1 MSHQTQQT
9 QAPKVAFLG
18 LGAMGY
24 PMAGHV
30 AQQGYPVTVY
40 NRTLP
45 KAQKWLTEYSGQLA
59 ETPEAAVKDA
69 DIVLTCVGNDNDV
82 REIYDKIL
90 SAAKPGALLVDHTT
104 TSAILARELYKEA
117 VEQGLYF
124 LDAPVSGGQA
134 GAENGVLTVMAGG
147 DQKAFDTVKPV
158 FDCYAKAATLVGGP
172 GQGQV
177 LKMINQICFIGTLQ
191 GLSEALTLAKAEGID
206 GKTIVDVLQHGA
218 AGSWQMVNR
227 TETMMNNEFDF
238 GFAVD
243 WVRKDLAICFE
254 EAEKLGVELPL
265 AKQIDARY
273 KALQERGYS
282 RADTS
287 VLIKQFDD
295 ESR

>member
-1 MSHQTQQT
+1 MPNQ
-9 QAPKVAFLG
+9 KICFLG
-18 LGAMGY
+18 LGAMGF
-24 PMAGHV
+24 PMAGHL
-30 AQQGYPVTVY
+30 ANNGFDITVF
-40 NRTLP
+40 NRTF
-45 KAQKWLTEYSGQLA
+45 KTAEKWQQSYQGNVA
-59 ETPEAAVKDA
+59 KTPEEAVKDA

-82 REIYDKIL
+82 REVYNKIFT
-90 SAAKPGALLVDHTT
+90 AAKAGAILVDHTT
-104 TSAILARELYKEA
+104 TSAILARELNQEA
-117 VEQGLYF
+117 LQKGMHF
-124 LDAPVSGGQA
+124 IDAPVSGGQA

-147 DQKAFDTVKPV
+147 TQTDFDQVKSI
-158 FDCYAKAATLVGGP
+158 FDCYAKASTLVGEA

-191 GLSEALTLAKAEGID
+191 GLSEALTLAKAEGIE

-227 TETMMNNEFDF
+227 SETMMQNDFDF

-265 AKQIDARY
+265 TKQIDERY
-273 KALQERGYS
+273 KALQERGYA

-287 VLIKQFDD
+287 VLIKQFDQ
-295 ESR
+295 EKQ

>member
-1 MSHQTQQT
+1 MP
-9 QAPKVAFLG
+9 QAKITFLG

-24 PMAGHV
+24 PMAGHL
-30 AQQGYPVTVY
+30 ANADYNVTVY
-40 NRTLP
+40 NRTAA
-45 KAQKWLTEYSGQLA
+45 KAEQWLSEYSGTLA
-59 ETPEAAVKDA
+59 TSPEEAAKDA
-69 DIVLTCVGNDNDV
+69 DIILTCVGNDNDV
-82 REIYDKIL
+82 REIYAKIL
-90 SAAKPGALLVDHTT
+90 ASAKTGATLIDHTT
-104 TSAILARELYKEA
+104 TSAIVARELYQKA
-117 VEQGLYF
+117 KDKGMNF

-134 GAENGVLTVMAGG
+134 GAENGVLTIMVGG
-147 DQKAFDTVKPV
+147 DQAFFDAALPV
-158 FDCYAKAATLVGGP
+158 LNVYAKACTRIGEA

-177 LKMINQICFIGTLQ
+177 LKMINQICFIGALQ

-206 GKTIVDVLQHGA
+206 GKTVVDVLQHGA
-218 AGSWQMVNR
+218 AGSWQMINR
-227 TETMMNNEFDF
+227 SETMMNNDFDF

-273 KALQERGYS
+273 KDLQERGYS

>member
-1 MSHQTQQT
+1 MSQQSQQT
-9 QAPKVAFLG
+9 QALKVAFLG

-30 AQQGYPVTVY
+30 AQQGYQVTVY
-40 NRTLP
+40 NRTLA

-59 ETPEAAVKDA
+59 ETPEEAVKDA
-69 DIVLTCVGNDNDV
+69 DIVITCVGNDNDV

-90 SAAKPGALLVDHTT
+90 ATAKPSTLLVDHTT
-104 TSAILARELYKEA
+104 TSAILARELYKESA
-117 VEQGLYF
+117 EKGLYF
-124 LDAPVSGGQA
+124 IDAPVSGGQA

-147 DQKAFDTVKPV
+147 DQTVFDKVKPV
-158 FDCYAKAATLVGGP
+158 LDCYAKAATLIGGP

-295 ESR
+295 ETR

>member
-1 MSHQTQQT
+1 MT
-9 QAPKVAFLG
+9 QAKITFLG

-24 PMAGHV
+24 PMAGHL
-30 AQQGYPVTVY
+30 ANAGYSVTIF
-40 NRTLP
+40 NRTAA
-45 KAQKWLTEYSGQLA
+45 KAEQWLREYSGTLA
-59 ETPEAAVKDA
+59 TSPEEAVKDA
-69 DIVLTCVGNDNDV
+69 DIILTCVGNDNDV
-82 REIYDKIL
+82 REIYAKIL
-90 SAAKPGALLVDHTT
+90 ASAKAGATLVDHTT
-104 TSAILARELYKEA
+104 TSAIVARELYQQAKDNSMS
-117 VEQGLYF
+117 F

-134 GAENGVLTVMAGG
+134 GAEKGILTIMVGG
-147 DQKAFDTVKPV
+147 DQKTFDTVSSV
-158 FDCYAKAATLVGGP
+158 LNTYAKACTLIGEA

-177 LKMINQICFIGTLQ
+177 LKMINQICFIGALQ

-206 GKTIVDVLQHGA
+206 SKTVVDVLQHGA
-218 AGSWQMVNR
+218 AGSWQMINR
-227 TETMMNNEFDF
+227 TETMMDNDFDF

-273 KALQERGYS
+273 KDLQERGFA

>member
-1 MSHQTQQT
+1 MSLQ
-9 QAPKVAFLG
+9 KIAFLG

-24 PMAGHV
+24 PMAGHL
-30 AQQGYPVTVY
+30 ANKGYQVTIF
-40 NRTLP
+40 NRTP
-45 KAQKWLTEYSGQLA
+45 GKAEKWLSEYTGEKA
-59 ETPEAAVKDA
+59 DTPEDAVKNA
-69 DIVLTCVGNDNDV
+69 DIILTCVGNDNDV
-82 REIYDKIL
+82 KEIYKKIL
-90 SAAKPGALLVDHTT
+90 SAAKSGAILIDHTT
-104 TSAILARELYKEA
+104 TSAIIARELYQKA
-117 VEQGLYF
+117 KDKGMSF
-124 LDAPVSGGQA
+124 IDAPVSGGQA

-147 DQKAFDTVKPV
+147 DQEAFEQALPV
-158 FDCYAKAATLVGGP
+158 MQSYAKAVTLIGDA

-206 GKTIVDVLQHGA
+206 AKTIVDVLQHGA

-227 TETMMNNEFDF
+227 AETMMNNEFDF

-254 EAEKLGVELPL
+254 EAKKLGVELPL
-265 AKQIDARY
+265 AKQIDERY

-287 VLIKQFDD
+287 VLIKQFDK
-295 ESR
+295 ETR

>member
-1 MSHQTQQT
+1 MSQKIT
-9 QAPKVAFLG
+9 FLG

-24 PMAGHV
+24 PMAGHL
-30 AQQGYPVTVY
+30 ANKGYDVTVY
-40 NRTLP
+40 NRTAS
-45 KAQKWLTEYSGQLA
+45 KAEHWLTEYSNTTHKKITVQT
-59 ETPEAAVKDA
+59 TPEEAVKYA
-69 DIVLTCVGNDNDV
+69 DVIITCVGNDNDV
-82 REIYDKIL
+82 REIYAKIF
-90 SAAKPGALLVDHTT
+90 STAKSGATLIDHTT
-104 TSAILARELYKEA
+104 TSAIVTRDLYQQAKDA
-117 VEQGLYF
+117 GMSF

-134 GAENGVLTVMAGG
+134 GAENGALTIMVGG
-147 DQKAFDTVKPV
+147 DAETFDNAFEVLNTYSKACTHIGE
-158 FDCYAKAATLVGGP
+158 A

-177 LKMINQICFIGTLQ
+177 LKMINQICFIGALQ

-206 GKTIVDVLQHGA
+206 GKTVVDVLQHGA

-227 TETMMNNEFDF
+227 SETMMNNEFDF

-254 EAEKLGVELPL
+254 EAEKLGLELPL

-273 KALQERGYS
+273 KDLQERGYA

-295 ESR
+295 ETR

>member
-1 MSHQTQQT
+1 MSIQ
-9 QAPKVAFLG
+9 KVAFLG

-24 PMAGHV
+24 PMAGHL
-30 AQQGYPVTVY
+30 ANKGYQVTVF
-40 NRTLP
+40 NRTQS
-45 KAQKWLTEYSGQLA
+45 KAEKWLNEYTGEKA
-59 ETPEAAVKDA
+59 ETPEDAVKEA
-69 DIVLTCVGNDNDV
+69 DIVLTCVGNDKDV
-82 REIYDKIL
+82 KEIYQKIL
-90 SAAKPGALLVDHTT
+90 SATKPDTILVDHTT
-104 TSAILARELYKEA
+104 TSAIIARELYQKA
-117 VEQGLYF
+117 KDKGMSF
-124 LDAPVSGGQA
+124 IDAPVSGGQA

-147 DQKAFDTVKPV
+147 NQEAFEQALPVMQSYSKAV
-158 FDCYAKAATLVGGP
+158 TLIGEA

-206 GKTIVDVLQHGA
+206 PKTIVDVLQHGA

-265 AKQIDARY
+265 AKQIDERY
-273 KALQERGYS
+273 KELQERGYS

-287 VLIKQFDD
+287 VLIKQFDKG
-295 ESR
+295 SSN

>member
-1 MSHQTQQT
+1 MLKQ
-9 QAPKVAFLG
+9 KIAFLG

-24 PMAGHV
+24 PIAGHL
-30 AQQGYPVTVY
+30 ANAGYDVTVY
-40 NRTLP
+40 NRTFS
-45 KAQKWLTEYSGQLA
+45 KAKKWLTDYQGVTA
-59 ETPEAAVKDA
+59 KTPQEAVKNA
-69 DIVLTCVGNDNDV
+69 DVILTCVGNDNDV
-82 REIYDKIL
+82 REIYAKIL
-90 SAAKPGALLVDHTT
+90 DSAKAGAILVDHTT
-104 TSAILARELYKEA
+104 TSAIVARELYQQAKA
-117 VEQGLYF
+117 KDMSF
-124 LDAPVSGGQA
+124 IDAPVSGGQA
-134 GAENGVLTVMAGG
+134 GAEKGVLTIMAGG
-147 DQKAFDTVKPV
+147 DQTTFDNV
-158 FDCYAKAATLVGGP
+158 FEVLNTYAKACTLIGEA

-177 LKMINQICFIGTLQ
+177 LKMINQICFIGALQ

-206 GKTIVDVLQHGA
+206 GKTVVNVLQHGA

-227 TETMMNNEFDF
+227 SESMMANDFDF

-254 EAEKLGVELPL
+254 EAQKLGVELPL

-273 KALQERGYS
+273 KDLQERGYA